1 MEDDIP
7 KRSGGHR
14 FKTTTPENASLAS
27 GATPPPPEFVRLPKL
42 GRRCYWT
49 GLTRSAMN
57 ELVLGDDPKVESV
70 VVARKG
76 ASRGIRLVH
85 LGSLLGH
92 LNSLMSQQEN
102 GKREG
107 DE

>member
-1 MEDDIP
+1 MDDDIE
-7 KRSGGHR
+7 KRSGGLR
-14 FKTTTPENASLAS
+14 DKTTSTEIL
-27 GATPPPPEFVRLPKL
+27 PPARGVGTDLPEFVRLPKP

-57 ELVLGDDPKVESV
+57 ELVLGDGPKVESV

-85 LGSLLGH
+85 LGSLLGY
-92 LNSLMSQQEN
+92 LNGLMSQQEN
-102 GKREG
+102 GNGGG